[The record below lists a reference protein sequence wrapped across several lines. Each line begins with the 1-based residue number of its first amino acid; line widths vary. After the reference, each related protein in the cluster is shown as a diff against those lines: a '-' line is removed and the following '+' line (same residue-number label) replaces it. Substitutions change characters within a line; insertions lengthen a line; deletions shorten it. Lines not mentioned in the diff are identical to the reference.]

1 MRNSTSRAFRA
12 TAAVAGVAA
21 LGASFAGTAAADE
34 TTDFGDAFGTSDSEG
49 DSSDFGGGLD
59 SDTLSPSFN
68 EDGLLTFDMPTS
80 DNPLG
85 DSFDSSGYGSSD
97 DDDDYDDSD
106 DSDDCGDHG
115 DDYGDENNEFQNPVQ
130 CEGNNYG
137 DGKFGFLG
145 QEFDVED
152 FHFEE
157 SSSYRTADSD
167 TDGPS
172 LFSEDEGTDA
182 DQFGDTES
190 SSLDDMMSGDGL
202 SGHEMTVVPLG

>member
-12 TAAVAGVAA
+12 TATVAGVAA
-21 LGASFAGTAAADE
+21 LGASFAGTAAAEE
-34 TTDFGDAFGTSDSEG
+34 TTDFGDAFGTSDSES
-49 DSSDFGGGLD
+49 DSSDFGNGLD

-80 DNPLG
+80 DSPFGDLG
-85 DSFDSSGYGSSD
+85 DSFDSSDYDSSSD
-97 DDDDYDDSD
+97 DDDD
-106 DSDDCGDHG
+106 DSDDCGDDS
-115 DDYGDENNEFQNPVQ
+115 DDYGDDTNEFQNPVQ
-130 CEGNNYG
+130 CEGNSYG

-152 FHFEE
+152 FQFEE

-172 LFSEDEGTDA
+172 LLSEDEGTDA